1 MYIIFALHLTSIS
14 SLLGAINFIVTFIN
28 MRTIGLHM
36 INAPL
41 FVWAIFFTAILL
53 LLSLPVL
60 TAGVTLLLMDRN
72 FNTGFYEVAAG
83 GDPVLY
89 QHLFFESKKQN
100 LYIYI
105 YEWSA
110 LWAGYPLPTA
120 AELFTFNYSSGLVW
134 NLYYLSFFI
143 FIICLLILKL
153 STYQK
158 KGNAARRVGIRGLCP
173 LINLSLVSDK
183 TTKLKIKPSVSFQSA
198 FNLIQKRG
206 LKTSTNI
213 KPETDFYRYHELR
226 KLLNLPYVSNDYLY
240 WLIGFAEGDGSFV
253 INNRNDLSFIIT
265 QNTKYKSIL
274 EDIKTNLG
282 FGKVIKQ
289 GPNTSRYVIQ
299 NNLEN
304 YLIALIFNNNVI
316 LPSKL
321 DSFNIW
327 LNMLNTK
334 INNDKF
340 SRKLNKKRDL
350 LILNE
355 IVSININ
362 EFPKELLLN
371 NSWFSGFVDA
381 EGSFCCYIKNGSTST
396 KLKFSILFDIAQK
409 YYLNKVVLDKL
420 ILLFETGNVYKHY
433 SPDAFNYR
441 VSGVKNCLKL
451 FEYFNK
457 YPLKSNK
464 LNVYLMWVKIL
475 IWLNDKNHLNLKK
488 NELFMI
494 DVIKNLNK

>member
-1 MYIIFALHLTSIS
+1 
-14 SLLGAINFIVTFIN
+14 

-89 QHLFFESKKQN
+89 QHLFFESIKIN

-105 YEWSA
+105 Y
-110 LWAGYPLPTA
+110 
-120 AELFTFNYSSGLVW
+120 ELFTFNYSSGLVW

-143 FIICLLILKL
+143 FIMCLLILKL
-153 STYQK
+153 SSYQK

-173 LINLSLVSDK
+173 LINLSLVSDE
-183 TTKLKIKPSVSFQSA
+183 TTKLKIKPSVGFQSA

-213 KPETDFYRYHELR
+213 EPETDFYRYHELR

-265 QNTKYKSIL
+265 QNTKHKSIL

-289 GPNTSRYVIQ
+289 GANTSRYVLQ

-304 YLIALIFNNNVI
+304 YLIALIFNNNVV

-334 INNDKF
+334 INNGKF
-340 SRKLNKKRDL
+340 SRKLNKKKDF

-362 EFPKELLLN
+362 EFPKEWPARRAGYPSPTAAELLLN

-433 SPDAFNYR
+433 SPDAFYYR

-451 FEYFNK
+451 FEYFDK

-464 LNVYLMWVKIL
+464 LNVYLMWIRIL
-475 IWLNDKNHLNLKK
+475 NWLNDKNHLNLKK
-488 NELFMI
+488 SELFMI